1 MATRYTFI
9 NASAAFLGSA
19 RINDKA
25 ALIIICTFSYPPG
38 ALSRSRLHKPRLRQ
52 GLRTRSAHFTIRR
65 LENRSAGQKHNV
77 VAVPR
82 CAACAGDFPHASFRA
97 VAPNGISRLFSRNKS
112 NTTMIELMVVLI
124 AMLQH
129 HNRKKRR
136 TESFSLREKKGYI
149 GARLDG
155 RFQTDDLS
163 LHAKTLAALGATC
176 GQDST
181 TTLGSHAGTETV
193 ALGALALIRLIS
205 ALHIDSLSNGQKP

>member
-129 HNRKKRR
+129 HNRKKWR